1 MKTMIKRRPAKKHW
15 YKMYYGSCPVC
26 GRDKSSRERVYGERP
41 KDPKERYVYMSDF
54 ETYDHC
60 MG

>member
-1 MKTMIKRRPAKKHW
+1 
-15 YKMYYGSCPVC
+15 MYVGECPVC
-26 GRDKSSRERVYGERP
+26 GSDKSSRERVYGERP
-41 KDPKERYVYMSDF
+41 KDLEERYVYMSDF